1 MYTNNIITTLKNSQL
16 SINLEELTTLK
27 DGVKDGFNKIE
38 NCWSVL
44 ETYPFLKHDIQE
56 RIKTNSLPQ
65 PGRIVET
72 LIVQSIANILNCKY
86 EGYGYYVNED
96 ISILQDGGSGQPDL
110 LIIDKKTNT
119 QIVFEIKEPHA
130 YGKTCGFVY
139 DDNGKPIQFT
149 SKSQEVKNYF
159 ESFFQEG
166 GILEKYNILE
176 NEGHNSYFPLSNTII
191 GSFDYIVSFDKLS
204 GKLIFMTA
212 EEYKES
218 FDFKIEVRP
227 CGRNT
232 RNVFTPSKLNLSNG
246 VLFFK
251 PNDVSEITSRGGKNS
266 SRYKY
271 ISESATFS
279 FRKTHVIKQNDVWS
293 ISLKKIK
300 QHVGEVS
307 IQHCIK

>member
-1 MYTNNIITTLKNSQL
+1 MYTGDIITTLKNSQL
-16 SINLEELTTLK
+16 SVNLGELSVLK
-27 DGVKDGFNKIE
+27 DSVKNSFNNIE
-38 NCWSVL
+38 NCSHIL
-44 ETYPFLKHDIQE
+44 DSYPFLKHDINE
-56 RIKTNSLPQ
+56 RIETNSLPQ

-72 LIVQSIANILNCKY
+72 LIVQSIANLLNCEY
-86 EGYGYYVNED
+86 EGNGYYVNED

-110 LIIDKKTNT
+110 VIFDKKNNT
-119 QIVFEIKEPHA
+119 ETVFEIKEPFA

-149 SKSQEVKNYF
+149 SRSEEVKYYF
-159 ESFFQEG
+159 KSFFLEG
-166 GILEKYNILE
+166 GVLEKYNILD
-176 NEGHNSYFPLSNTII
+176 NEGHNSYFPLSDTIT
-191 GSFDYIVSFDKLS
+191 GCFDYIVSFDKLT
-204 GKLIFMTA
+204 GKLIFMTVY
-212 EEYKES
+212 EYKEL

-232 RNVFTPSKLNLSNG
+232 RNVFTPSKLNLTNE

-251 PNDVSEITSRGGKNS
+251 PTDVTEITSRGGINS

-271 ISESATFS
+271 ISKSATFS

-293 ISLKKIK
+293 IPLKKIK